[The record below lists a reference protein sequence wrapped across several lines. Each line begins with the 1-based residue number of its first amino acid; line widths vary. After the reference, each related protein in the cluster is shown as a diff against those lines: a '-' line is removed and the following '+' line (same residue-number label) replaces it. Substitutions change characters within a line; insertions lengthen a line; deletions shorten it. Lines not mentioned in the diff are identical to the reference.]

1 MLPLNNIDVVSLLI
15 LKATIINLKNQKNV
29 RRK

>member
-15 LKATIINLKNQKNV
+15 LKATIINLKNQKKYNL
-29 RRK
+29 K